1 MLKTLGSIL
10 NILKAVVAGIGSIS
24 LLVGGVGILTIMS
37 IAVNERTGEIGLLRA
52 LGASRRQVT
61 QLFLLEAAALAALG
75 GVAGMLI
82 GIGIALL
89 LHVAIPAM
97 PVQIDWLYVL
107 LAELVAIFTGLL
119 AGFAPAQKAS
129 ALPPVDALRS
139 E

>member
-1 MLKTLGSIL
+1 
-10 NILKAVVAGIGSIS
+10 
-24 LLVGGVGILTIMS
+24 MS

-89 LHVAIPAM
+89 LHFAIPAM

-119 AGFAPAQKAS
+119 A
-129 ALPPVDALRS
+129 
-139 E
+139 

>member
-1 MLKTLGSIL
+1 
-10 NILKAVVAGIGSIS
+10 
-24 LLVGGVGILTIMS
+24 
-37 IAVNERTGEIGLLRA
+37 
-52 LGASRRQVT
+52 
-61 QLFLLEAAALAALG
+61 
-75 GVAGMLI
+75 MLI

-89 LHVAIPAM
+89 LHFAIPAM